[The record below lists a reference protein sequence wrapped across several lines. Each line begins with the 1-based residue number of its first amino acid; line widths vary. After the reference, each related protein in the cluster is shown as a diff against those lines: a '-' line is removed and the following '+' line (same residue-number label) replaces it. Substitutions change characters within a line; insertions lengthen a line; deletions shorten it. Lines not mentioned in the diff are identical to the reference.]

1 MWLLQADLEAYIRLL
16 PATSDQDSLYY
27 KFLDL
32 VYGKTQLHFHFHE

>member
-1 MWLLQADLEAYIRLL
+1 MWLLQADLEAYIHLI

-32 VYGKTQLHFHFHE
+32 VYGTNSAIPSFS